1 MTTIEGVDRRVTVLE
16 ADRKHLATLAD
27 LERMKGEL
35 KDHSNSQFRWLVG
48 LLFVLAV
55 AAIGTLLRSIG

>member
-1 MTTIEGVDRRVTVLE
+1 MTVLE

-48 LLFVLAV
+48 LLVVLAV

>member
-27 LERMKGEL
+27 LERIKGEL
-35 KDHSNSQFRWLVG
+35 EDHSNSQFRWLVG
-48 LLFVLAV
+48 LLVVLAV